1 MSSSLRSLILLA
13 VFAVLATFALAQN
26 PLDDAAEIVQQ
37 IEVDTEVEEVAPQVI
52 NDAYSKFIKVCG
64 TRVYL
69 INEELEYKEAAKVC
83 YKLGG
88 RLLAVNWENFKCFAW
103 YLNKIDTSPVW
114 IGSWNGD
121 SYKYKGIALYGKSK
135 YGKGAI
141 AIPRQKKLKA
151 LCEKRPAK
159 TPYSRRPKKTVT
171 STITKSTTKTV
182 FKPKTTTKT
191 ETDVSTTTKKVVST
205 TTKKK
210 TSTEKSTSTKTKE
223 KTSTKKVTVTV
234 TVKKPYQTKYPDGY
248 NPAPA
253 PGYN

>member
-141 AIPRQKKLKA
+141 AIPCKRKLKA
-151 LCEKRPAK
+151 LCEKRH
-159 TPYSRRPKKTVT
+159 SKTVT
-171 STITKSTTKTV
+171 ATVTKSI
-182 FKPKTTTKT
+182 
-191 ETDVSTTTKKVVST
+191 TKKVVST
-205 TTKKK
+205 TTKEK

-223 KTSTKKVTVTV
+223 KTSTEKFTVTV
-234 TVKKPYQTKYPDGY
+234 TKRKPHQTKYPDGY
-248 NPAPA
+248 YHGGYYPAPA
-253 PGYN
+253 PAY